1 MNMNATIRVTALIA
15 ALSGISCAQAGGDP
29 VAGKKK
35 AEEVCVAC
43 HGVDGNS
50 ASDMFPKVAGQH
62 EDYMIAALHKYKNGK
77 RANPIMAG
85 MAAALSEEDVKNV
98 SAWYSR
104 QSGLQVK
111 Y

>member
-1 MNMNATIRVTALIA
+1 MKAMIRVAALVSAFSIA
-15 ALSGISCAQAGGDP
+15 ACAQAGGDA

-50 ASDMFPKVAGQH
+50 ASDMFPKIAGQH
-62 EDYMIAALHKYKNGK
+62 EDYMIASLHKYKNGK

-85 MAAALSEEDVKNV
+85 MAAALSEEDIKNV
-98 SAWYSR
+98 SAWYSH